1 MHPVEGTAH
10 QSILQVDNNLKKL
23 PKLDLLK
30 NNMWFI
36 SYDFNNRR
44 ITLGHQ
50 NNPHIFSEPQKNM
63 R

>member
-1 MHPVEGTAH
+1 MHPVKQTAH
-10 QSILQVDNNLKKL
+10 QSIMQVDNNLKEL

-30 NNMWFI
+30 NKVWFI
-36 SYDFNNRR
+36 SYEINNRR

-50 NNPHIFSEPQKNM
+50 NNPHIFSVPQKNM